1 MQTVIFSLGRV
12 IPQSTADCVRQ
23 CSGIIIFCMANDQ
36 RFRQG
41 DVLIF
46 QIESGFGL
54 LRVLDIEDGDIW
66 HLTVYR
72 DLFQDV
78 EMADAVAAE
87 PANLTAEYSHIALT
101 GRAFESTQVSKLR
114 HVDLREEELVEYKK
128 WRSSNE
134 RLISDRSV
142 RLHLGFR

>member
-1 MQTVIFSLGRV
+1 
-12 IPQSTADCVRQ
+12 
-23 CSGIIIFCMANDQ
+23 MANDQ
-36 RFRQG
+36 GFIPG

-54 LRVLDIEDGDIW
+54 LRVLDFIESENGDIW

-72 DLFQDV
+72 DLFQDI
-78 EMADAVAAE
+78 EMAELVAAD
-87 PANLTAEYSHIALT
+87 PTDLTAEFTHIALT

-114 HVDLREEELVEYKK
+114 HVPLLSKDIAGYEEWLNG
-128 WRSSNE
+128 NE
-134 RLISDRSV
+134 RSISDRSV

>member
-1 MQTVIFSLGRV
+1 
-12 IPQSTADCVRQ
+12 
-23 CSGIIIFCMANDQ
+23 MANDQ

-101 GRAFESTQVSKLR
+101 GRAFESTQVSRLANQELTS
-114 HVDLREEELVEYKK
+114 DLVSLVQQ
-128 WRSSNE
+128 WDNDPE
-134 RLISDRSV
+134 RTISDRSV
-142 RLHLGFR
+142 RLHLGLR